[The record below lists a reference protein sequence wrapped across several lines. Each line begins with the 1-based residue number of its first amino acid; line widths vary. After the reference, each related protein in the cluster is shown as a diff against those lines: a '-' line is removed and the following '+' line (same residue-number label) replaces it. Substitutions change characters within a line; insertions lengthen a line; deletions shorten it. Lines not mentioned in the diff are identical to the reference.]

1 MSSPSLSSPSLSIT
15 EPRPHPPAW
24 AGAPTPRHLRNIQHL
39 LAMPALILG
48 LLGGLYVYVH
58 SVTLDSIEQ
67 RTLNRSF
74 IADSVL
80 AHLKITFLATILILL
95 IAIPLGIALSRPWAR
110 FASPIVL
117 GLANIGQ
124 ALPAIALLVLLTTKF
139 GIGLRIALLSA
150 VAYGVLPI
158 LRNTIV
164 GLEQIDPDLIEAAKG
179 IGMPSWRV
187 LLKVELP
194 LAVPVLMA
202 GVRTTLV
209 LTVGVAT
216 LATFVDAGGLGDLIV
231 NGLKL
236 DRFPVQLTGAVLTMC
251 IAFTLDWVARIAED
265 VARPRG
271 L

>member
-1 MSSPSLSSPSLSIT
+1 M
-15 EPRPHPPAW
+15 
-24 AGAPTPRHLRNIQHL
+24 PTVI
-39 LAMPALILG
+39 LA
-48 LLGGLYVYVH
+48 LLGGLYLYVH
-58 SVTLDSIEQ
+58 SVDLDSIEQ

-74 IADSVL
+74 ILDSIL
-80 AHLKITFLATILILL
+80 AHLKITFLATVMILL
-95 IAIPLGIALSRPWAR
+95 IAVPLGIALSRPRVAML
-110 FASPIVL
+110 SPVVL
-117 GLANIGQ
+117 GLANVGQ

-139 GIGLRIALLSA
+139 GIGLQVALASA

-164 GLEQIDPDLIEAAKG
+164 GLQQIDPALIEAARG
-179 IGMPSWRV
+179 IGMPGWRI

-209 LTVGVAT
+209 LTVGIAT
-216 LATFVDAGGLGDLIV
+216 LATFVNAGGLGDLIV

-236 DRFPVQLTGAVLTMC
+236 DRLPVQLTGAVLTMC
-251 IAFTLDWVARIAED
+251 VAFSLDWLARVAED
-265 VARPRG
+265 LVRPRG